1 MKCFLRYKQ
10 SSYVKVD
17 YEAFVFCIKVHH
29 MSLTRGME
37 KSNRLD
43 LLIEAEWRI
52 YMSVDKPYIGSH
64 DGLSPGRRQA
74 TI

>member
-10 SSYVKVD
+10 SSYVNVD
-17 YEAFVFCIKVHH
+17 YEAFVFCIEVHH
-29 MSLTRGME
+29 MPRGME

-43 LLIEAEWRI
+43 LHIEAEWRI
-52 YMSVDKPYIGSH
+52 YTSVDKPYIGSH
-64 DGLSPGRRQA
+64 NGLSPGRRQA